1 MLILENLSYRYSSRT
16 NFTLQNVSLQLNEGE
31 MLLLAGKS
39 GCGKSTLLK
48 AVSGLLRSTSEGE
61 LCGKVLIN
69 GKNISALSP
78 EEVGLIVGSV
88 YQSPDDQLFAMTVE
102 DEVSF
107 SLENQ
112 GKDDDYIRDA
122 VKEALSK
129 VGLAGFE
136 KCGIH
141 ELSGGQRQR
150 LALASV
156 LVTKPKLLVLDEP
169 VSQMNP
175 QGVKEFMK
183 ILMGLNKQDNITII
197 IAEHRVNELA
207 KYIPRLAVMYD
218 GQFIYDGSTE
228 ETWNKIDSKKLIG
241 LREPQI
247 IKLGRELKLS
257 KLNNDVDSIVN
268 TIKCECPI
276 KKCRKTVEEKA
287 SQSLPTLLSAKNISY
302 IYPGSKSPTI
312 KNINFTIAKGE
323 TVALMGYNGAG
334 KSTLMNLIAGLNEPS
349 TGQIVIFDSNPAEK
363 QVAGYLRQ
371 EPDLMLL
378 ADSVWEELHWQNKLA
393 DEKYIDTIID
403 KMSLREYV
411 HDFPLALSKGQRLRT
426 ILGSLL
432 VRKPQLLLLDEPT
445 AGQDQQSLDEIKALI
460 KYFTDEGGSV
470 LFCTHDIE
478 LAGEIADR
486 VLLMAG
492 GELIAD
498 DFAEKVLTNRTLLKN
513 CGLHEPPMLRIA
525 EGLSVPPCINIREV
539 ERYVDASVVGRK

>member
-1 MLILENLSYRYSSRT
+1 MLIIENLSYRYSSRT

-88 YQSPDDQLFAMTVE
+88 YQSPEDQLFAMTVE

-197 IAEHRVNELA
+197 IA
-207 KYIPRLAVMYD
+207 VM
-218 GQFIYDGSTE
+218 T
-228 ETWNKIDSKKLIG
+228 LIF
-241 LREPQI
+241 
-247 IKLGRELKLS
+247 S
-257 KLNNDVDSIVN
+257 S
-268 TIKCECPI
+268 
-276 KKCRKTVEEKA
+276 
-287 SQSLPTLLSAKNISY
+287 
-302 IYPGSKSPTI
+302 
-312 KNINFTIAKGE
+312 
-323 TVALMGYNGAG
+323 
-334 KSTLMNLIAGLNEPS
+334 
-349 TGQIVIFDSNPAEK
+349 
-363 QVAGYLRQ
+363 
-371 EPDLMLL
+371 
-378 ADSVWEELHWQNKLA
+378 
-393 DEKYIDTIID
+393 
-403 KMSLREYV
+403 
-411 HDFPLALSKGQRLRT
+411 
-426 ILGSLL
+426 
-432 VRKPQLLLLDEPT
+432 
-445 AGQDQQSLDEIKALI
+445 
-460 KYFTDEGGSV
+460 
-470 LFCTHDIE
+470 
-478 LAGEIADR
+478 
-486 VLLMAG
+486 
-492 GELIAD
+492 
-498 DFAEKVLTNRTLLKN
+498 
-513 CGLHEPPMLRIA
+513 
-525 EGLSVPPCINIREV
+525 
-539 ERYVDASVVGRK
+539 